1 MPGFVRDGRNAM
13 SDVTQDMNFL
23 QGVKVVDFTQFEAGT
38 TSTEVLAWFGAEVVK
53 IENPGRGDPG
63 RRLRPGKPDDDP
75 WYFHQFNVNKKSL
88 TINLKSERGLQ
99 IVKDMLKQADV
110 TVENM
115 APGTIERLGLD
126 YESVKKINPGI
137 IYCQIKGFGSGSPHE
152 KGLAFDMIAQAAGGP
167 ISVTGE
173 PDRPPVKPGLSF
185 GDTGTGM
192 LMAATILGA
201 LHERNRTGQGRR
213 LQLAMQDAMVH
224 YMRTCFATMART
236 GKPARR
242 NGAKSGGGNN
252 APSGLYPAKGGG
264 PNDYVYLTTSRANPE
279 HWSRLMKLIGREEL
293 IEDPRFATG
302 DDRVKHE
309 KELDAIIGDWTRRH
323 DKREAMEKLI
333 AVGVPSGAVFD
344 TMELQNEP
352 TFEERGIM
360 QTVHHHNGDY
370 KMATWPVRVDGKTVR
385 LKGSPKLG
393 GDSAEVLHNWL
404 GIGAGDIEG
413 LRKAGVL

>member
-1 MPGFVRDGRNAM
+1 MSRASGNLASSDKLSILSLRWPVLRKPLQRAAGRRRLYTGIGAYRRETTM
-13 SDVTQDMNFL
+13 SENIQDLNFL

-88 TINLKSERGLQ
+88 TLNLKSPKGLD
-99 IVKDMLKQADV
+99 IVKAMLKKADV

-126 YESVKKINPGI
+126 YESVKKLNPGI
-137 IYCQIKGFGSGSPHE
+137 IYCQVKGFGTGSPHE

-173 PDRPPVKPGLSF
+173 PNRPPVKPGLSF

-213 LQLAMQDAMVH
+213 LQVAMQDAMIH
-224 YMRTCFATMART
+224 YMRTCFANMART
-236 GKPARR
+236 GKRR
-242 NGAKSGGGNN
+242 GAT
-252 APSGLYPAKGGG
+252 APNRAAA
-264 PNDYVYLTTSRANPE
+264 TTRPRGSTRPRAA
-279 HWSRLMKLIGREEL
+279 G
-293 IEDPRFATG
+293 
-302 DDRVKHE
+302 
-309 KELDAIIGDWTRRH
+309 
-323 DKREAMEKLI
+323 
-333 AVGVPSGAVFD
+333 
-344 TMELQNEP
+344 
-352 TFEERGIM
+352 
-360 QTVHHHNGDY
+360 QT
-370 KMATWPVRVDGKTVR
+370 T
-385 LKGSPKLG
+385 
-393 GDSAEVLHNWL
+393 
-404 GIGAGDIEG
+404 
-413 LRKAGVL
+413 